1 MINNFKYKIEN
12 KIRVLIHN
20 KIRVLIH
27 NKTRKI
33 NLILT
38 MPDHNI
44 KKINKIKMILIVII
58 IIVGL
63 KITNEIYYI
72 SQ

>member
-12 KIRVLIHN
+12 RIRVLIH
-20 KIRVLIH
+20 KIKVLIH
-27 NKTRKI
+27 KIRKI

-38 MPDHNI
+38 ILDHNI

-58 IIVGL
+58 IIAGL
-63 KITNEIYYI
+63 KTINEIYYI
-72 SQ
+72 S